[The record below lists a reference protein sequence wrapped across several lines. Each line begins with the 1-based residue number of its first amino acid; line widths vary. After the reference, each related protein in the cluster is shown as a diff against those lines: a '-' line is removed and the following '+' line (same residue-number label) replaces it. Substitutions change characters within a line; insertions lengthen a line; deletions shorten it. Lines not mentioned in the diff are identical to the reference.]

1 MLFRSLHGHYL
12 EMLLFIY
19 EVVMDAQVDYCSLF
33 GFGDVKEKDVATTM
47 ERKLRPMPM
56 DVS

>member
-1 MLFRSLHGHYL
+1 
-12 EMLLFIY
+12 
-19 EVVMDAQVDYCSLF
+19 MDAQVDYCSLF

-56 DVS
+56 DVSWNLECSAGEQFNKN